1 MSLDLIIDIEA
12 DGLIPNVTKIHCIGM
27 SVVES
32 NAGQVFANQE
42 PYDCLDDALE
52 IMSEARSII

>member
-32 NAGQVFANQE
+32 NAGQVLLVMIFL
-42 PYDCLDDALE
+42 Y
-52 IMSEARSII
+52 